1 MIAHA
6 RQYGP
11 LVVIETPTRAS
22 APAWLD
28 IFQPLGVM
36 IDGWLNRRY
45 AKLCERDALLR
56 GEHPYTPPA
65 ALWDAATNTPALNK
79 ARERAARARAGYA
92 WGAHGDVRAFYLDRG
107 LCQHMR
113 QALREV
119 LSEPRSMH
127 IEFRT
132 LRPRR
137 SWIPTQSELRI
148 HAHDT
153 PPL

>member
-1 MIAHA
+1 MIANA
-6 RQYGP
+6 RRFGP

-22 APAWLD
+22 APAWLGV
-28 IFQPLGVM
+28 FQPLGVLCER
-36 IDGWLNRRY
+36 WLNRRY

-56 GEHPYTPPA
+56 GEHPYAPPT
-65 ALWDAATNTPALNK
+65 ALWDSGARERG
-79 ARERAARARAGYA
+79 ARERAGIA

-107 LCQHMR
+107 LCRGMK

-119 LSEPRSMH
+119 LSEPRAMH

-137 SWIPTQSELRI
+137 NWIPTQCELRI
-148 HAHDT
+148 HAHDS